1 MTKKD
6 FLRMYCFNQASKECV
21 EGCKIN
27 CALYNHNGC
36 LSQVLI
42 DTLSDGELNLL
53 VKAIKVSDDFL
64 NKLP

>member
-6 FLRMYCFNQASKECV
+6 FLKMYCFNQASKECI

-27 CALYNHNGC
+27 CVLYNRNGC

-42 DTLSDGELNLL
+42 DSLSDGELNLL
-53 VKAIKVSDDFL
+53 VNAIKVSDDFL